1 MPGCLSSKGKG
12 TTGKKFIFWR
22 AVAVA
27 AGTAAL
33 VLLTLIFGVQVW
45 AGGETPPA
53 QVIVPE
59 NEILPHG
66 AGIINKELGKR
77 IPSESPKARPELKKE
92 NPVPPEKNRAPAA
105 PDGATRPQVALAHLP
120 TTDH

>member
-1 MPGCLSSKGKG
+1 M
-12 TTGKKFIFWR
+12 TYWR

-27 AGTAAL
+27 AGTGAL

-45 AGGETPPA
+45 AGGETTPE

-59 NEILPHG
+59 SEILPDG
-66 AGIINKELGKR
+66 GEIINKELGKR
-77 IPSESPKARPELKKE
+77 IPSGSPKSRLELKKE
-92 NPVPPEKNRAPAA
+92 NPAPAEQNRAPAV
-105 PDGATRPQVALAHLP
+105 PDGATKSQVALANVP

>member
-1 MPGCLSSKGKG
+1 
-12 TTGKKFIFWR
+12 
-22 AVAVA
+22 
-27 AGTAAL
+27 L

-59 NEILPHG
+59 NEILPDG

-92 NPVPPEKNRAPAA
+92 NPVPPEKKRAPAA
-105 PDGATRPQVALAHLP
+105 PEEATRLQVALAHLP